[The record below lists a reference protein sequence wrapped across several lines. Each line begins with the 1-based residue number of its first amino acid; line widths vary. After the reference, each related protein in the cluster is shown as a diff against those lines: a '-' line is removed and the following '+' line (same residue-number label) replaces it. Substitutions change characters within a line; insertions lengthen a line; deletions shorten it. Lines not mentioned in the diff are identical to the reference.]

1 MRKLA
6 VAVILA
12 LISFVYIFIVGDS
25 MVTKFDTSVYY
36 GVGGARIDP
45 DECTIELR
53 QDKEVIKL
61 TDRWQEGS
69 IIFLKLESMDP
80 GEAEINIFSGEDYVS
95 VRHYYVNSLGVITE
109 ESRFGSCNGGWI
121 ILTCINMYFLYLIID
136 TAMKFRKS
144 LKDCFYSQQSINL
157 LALIIM
163 LSGIL
168 LTTGLGFVI
177 SGSGLAESVS
187 IIYGSINAISF
198 FAIPVTFLVLIFV
211 FISNIILMVKEGRSM
226 RNLLG
231 TGFFL
236 AVLVMLVIPR
246 VLDEWLQMT
255 TVIDVHH
262 ETGWGN
268 LFQMCVLNVNVMVL
282 AYMLSIL
289 ISVVLMGSLASR
301 RIPAY
306 DKDYII
312 ILGCQIR
319 KDGTLTP
326 LLKGRAD
333 AAAGFAAAQKKRTDK
348 DAIFVPSGG
357 KGSDEVMAE
366 GEAIG
371 NYLESLG
378 ISRDRILVENR
389 SVNTMENFEY
399 SLKLICEHKGV
410 KAPGELGDT
419 GIAFATT
426 GYHTFRSGS
435 IASKLGISAEGIG
448 SKTKTYF
455 GINAFIRELIA
466 ILYYGKRFH
475 IKVLLALIGLSLLT
489 AGFLFMTLFF

>member
-6 VAVILA
+6 VAVFLA
-12 LISFVYIFIVGDS
+12 LISTVYIVIVGDT
-25 MVTKFDTSVYY
+25 MVTRFYSFTSY
-36 GVGGARIDP
+36 GPDANIDI
-45 DECTIELR
+45 DDFTFELE
-53 QDKEVIKL
+53 QDKEVIKII
-61 TDRWQEGS
+61 DKWQDDSG
-69 IIFLKLESMDP
+69 ICLKLESVEP
-80 GEAEINIFSGEDYVS
+80 GEAVLSAFDGHEHYSA
-95 VRHYYVNSLGVITE
+95 RRYYVNSLGVITE
-109 ESRFGSCNGGWI
+109 ESRFGNCNGGWI
-121 ILTCINMYFLYLIID
+121 ILICINIFFAYLIIE
-136 TAMKFRKS
+136 TALKFRKS
-144 LKDCFYSQQSINL
+144 LKENFYSQQSINL
-157 LALIIM
+157 LALIII

-168 LTTGLGFVI
+168 LTTGIGSLF
-177 SGSGLAESVS
+177 SNSGLAESVR
-187 IIYGSINAISF
+187 IINASINTFSF

-246 VLDEWLQMT
+246 VLDEWLQT
-255 TVIDVHH
+255 TTLIDVHH

-268 LFQMCVLNVNVMVL
+268 LFQMCILNVNVMVL
-282 AYMLSIL
+282 TYMLSIL
-289 ISVVLMGSLASR
+289 LSTTIMGSLASR
-301 RIPAY
+301 RLPAY

-326 LLKGRAD
+326 LLRGRAD
-333 AAAGFAAAQKKRTDK
+333 KAVDFAAGQKEKTGK
-348 DAIFVPSGG
+348 DVIFVPSGG
-357 KGSDEVMAE
+357 KGNDEVMAE

-389 SVNTMENFEY
+389 SVNTIENFEY
-399 SLKLICEHKGV
+399 SLKLIREHKGV
-410 KAPGELGDT
+410 EDTAELGDT

-435 IASKLGISAEGIG
+435 IATKLGIRAEGIG
-448 SKTKTYF
+448 SKTKMYF
-455 GINAFIRELIA
+455 GVNAFIRECIA

-475 IKVLLALIGLSLLT
+475 IKVLIGLIALSLLT
-489 AGFLFMTLFF
+489 AGFLFMTLFL